1 MQFTAILALAV
12 GASAMVVQRQ
22 NETIATIDVYNFS
35 TCDVDSVASYE
46 ITADSNCVNFEVGYG
61 SASYELASGGDDML
75 LAVFTEKDCGG
86 EVKVTGPTGCADN
99 TSGNAIWSAG
109 LVANPAAKK
118 A

>member
-75 LAVFTEKDCGG
+75 RKFFLFFYFIFLLFFHYLLLPLYYFKW
-86 EVKVTGPTGCADN
+86 
-99 TSGNAIWSAG
+99 I
-109 LVANPAAKK
+109 
-118 A
+118 

>member
-75 LAVFTEKDCGG
+75 RKFFLFFYFFIFAFLPLST
-86 EVKVTGPTGCADN
+86 TT
-99 TSGNAIWSAG
+99 TS
-109 LVANPAAKK
+109 LF
-118 A
+118 